1 MSETQ
6 EEMLK
11 SHRNYM
17 EGTGKIVVKR
27 MHYLKETKEN
37 TVCSREKKVSQREIG

>member
-1 MSETQ
+1 MPKTQ

-11 SHRNYM
+11 SPRNYL

-37 TVCSREKKVSQREIG
+37 TVCSREKKESPREKE